1 MGFKIIGVGNN
12 VLNFVKDRIDYFFG
26 RGKHSIFVPVMDG
39 ALKPNEFL
47 DNVKVIHKE
56 EDIDNL
62 IINGSKILF
71 SGKSALFSMA
81 SMKKPKKI
89 KSFSS
94 DITAMTL
101 NPSGSK
107 IAMALENET
116 VVILNAKTLKEV
128 FTFKEKCVTSMCFQ
142 QDTLVYTTG
151 SKNFSATQ
159 WQHDLLSNGA
169 SGTVSA
175 NQLDGSDTKVILT
188 ELAWPTGI
196 TFTEDSTFC
205 ISESWKHRITFH
217 KLDND
222 FSIATKLDKE
232 INKLPAYPGRSFFN
246 IKNQELLVCFFAP
259 RNQLVEFI
267 LTEEEYKSRMMAEI
281 DPSLWVSPTYRSG
294 KHIREPLQQSGIKTM
309 GYLKPWAPAFSYG
322 LVVRFDKDLIP
333 LESYHSRT
341 NGNFHGTTSVV
352 VDERQNIL
360 VTSRGDGK
368 LGGWK

>member
-1 MGFKIIGVGNN
+1 
-12 VLNFVKDRIDYFFG
+12 
-26 RGKHSIFVPVMDG
+26 
-39 ALKPNEFL
+39 
-47 DNVKVIHKE
+47 
-56 EDIDNL
+56 
-62 IINGSKILF
+62 
-71 SGKSALFSMA
+71 
-81 SMKKPKKI
+81 
-89 KSFSS
+89 
-94 DITAMTL
+94 
-101 NPSGSK
+101 
-107 IAMALENET
+107 
-116 VVILNAKTLKEV
+116 
-128 FTFKEKCVTSMCFQ
+128 MCFQ

-151 SKNFSATQ
+151 SQNFSATQ
-159 WQHDLLSNGA
+159 WQHDLLSNGS

-175 NQLDGSDTKVILT
+175 NLLDGSKTKVISSA
-188 ELAWPTGI
+188 LAWPTGL

-217 KLDND
+217 KLDSD

-232 INKLPAYPGRSFFN
+232 INKLPAYPGKSFFN

-333 LESYHSRT
+333 LASYHSRT

-352 VDERQNIL
+352 VDEQQNIL

>member
-1 MGFKIIGVGNN
+1 M
-12 VLNFVKDRIDYFFG
+12 LNFVKDRIDYFFG

-62 IINGSKILF
+62 VINRSTILF
-71 SGKSALFSMA
+71 SGRSTLFSMA
-81 SMKKPKKI
+81 SKKKPKKI

-94 DITAMTL
+94 EIIAMAL
-101 NPSGSK
+101 NASGSK
-107 IAMALENET
+107 IAVALVDET
-116 VVILNAKTLKEV
+116 VLILNLKSFKEE
-128 FTFKEKCVTSMCFQ
+128 FTFKEKCITSMCFQ
-142 QDTLVYTTG
+142 KDTLVYTTG
-151 SKNFSATQ
+151 SKKFSATQ
-159 WQHDLLSNGA
+159 WQHDLLSNGC

-175 NQLDGSDTKVILT
+175 NQLDGSDIKVILT

-196 TFTEDSTFC
+196 TFTGDSTFC

-217 KLDND
+217 KLNNE
-222 FSIATKLDKE
+222 FSLATKLDKE
-232 INKLPAYPGRSFFN
+232 INKLPAYPGKSFFN

-267 LTEEEYKSRMMAEI
+267 LTEEEYKRRMMTEI

-333 LESYHSRT
+333 IASYHSRT

-352 VDERQNIL
+352 VDDQKNIL